1 MKSRKKAA
9 PVFKPYEQK
18 QILLIP
24 PTADELIPADHLAR
38 VIDSTIDGMALESL
52 FSTYDGGGASSY
64 SPVMLLKVLVYAYTQ
79 KVYSSRRIAKAV
91 RENVMYMWLAGGN
104 KPDFRTIN
112 NFRSCHLKECIQDV
126 FSETVGIL
134 VEEGYIGLRKY
145 FVDGT
150 KIEANANKYSFVWR
164 KATDKFKARLEAQI
178 REILAEV
185 DRAVAEE
192 NDEYG
197 ERDLEEL
204 GGSGPIP
211 VEKLK
216 AAIARINEKL
226 AARAEEH
233 TELKKKVRALERK
246 DLPRLE
252 RYEQQLEIA
261 EDRKSYSK
269 TDHDATFMGMKEDPM
284 RNHQL
289 KAGYNV
295 QMGTEGQ
302 FIVGWSIHQKPTDTT
317 CLIPHLKALK
327 KSLGLLP
334 PTIIADAGYGSEENY
349 AFLEKKRIRAFVK
362 YNMFRREG
370 ERSFRKQLYRKE
382 NMPYDEARDRYR
394 CPAGRYLVFHHL
406 KPVVS
411 ENGHRSELRIYQGQ
425 GCGACD
431 HREACCAGE
440 GYRRVQVNRNLDR
453 LRARACDRL
462 ESPEGLRLRS
472 QRPVD
477 VESVWGQIKQNRQFR
492 RFMLRGLPKVKA
504 EWGLV
509 ALAHNMIK
517 KQAAM
522 T

>member
-1 MKSRKKAA
+1 MKNRKKAA

-24 PTADELIPADHLAR
+24 PTADELIPSDHLAR
-38 VIDSTIDGMALESL
+38 VIDATIDGMGLESL
-52 FSTYDGGGASSY
+52 FSTYEGGGASSY
-64 SPVMLLKVLVYAYTQ
+64 SPVMLLKVMVYAYTQ
-79 KVYSSRRIAKAV
+79 KIYSSRRIAKAV
-91 RENVMYMWLAGGN
+91 RENVVYMWLAGGN

-112 NFRSCHLKECIQDV
+112 NFRSSHLKECIQDV

-134 VEEGYIGLRKY
+134 VEEGYIGLKKY

-150 KIEANANKYSFVWR
+150 KIEANANKYSFVWK
-164 KATDKFKARLEAQI
+164 KAADKFKARLEAQI
-178 REILAEV
+178 RDILAEV
-185 DRAVAEE
+185 DKAVAEE
-192 NDEYG
+192 NAEYG
-197 ERDLEEL
+197 DRDLEEL
-204 GGSGPIP
+204 GGNGPIP
-211 VEKLK
+211 AEKLK

-233 TELKKKVRALERK
+233 AELKKKVRALERK

-252 RYEQQLEIA
+252 KYEQQLEIA

-327 KSLGLLP
+327 KSLGRLP
-334 PTIIADAGYGSEENY
+334 TTIVADAGYGSEENY

-370 ERSFRKQLYRKE
+370 ERSFRRQIYRKE
-382 NMPYDEARDRYR
+382 NMPYDDLLDRYR
-394 CPAGRYLVFHHL
+394 CPAGKYLTFL
-406 KPVVS
+406 RTNPAMS
-411 ENGHRSELRIYQGQ
+411 ENGHRSELRIYQGR
-425 GCGACD
+425 GCEGCE
-431 HREACCAGE
+431 HRDACCSGQ
-440 GYRRVQVNRNLDR
+440 GNRKIQVNRNLDR
-453 LRARACDRL
+453 LRERARGRL
-462 ESPEGLRLRS
+462 ESPEGHRLRS

-477 VESVWGQIKQNRQFR
+477 VESVWGQIKQNRGFR
-492 RFMLRGLPKVKA
+492 RFMLRGLPKVSA

-517 KQAAM
+517 KQAKMA
-522 T
+522 